1 MCRTVCGL
9 VKLNCHGQNGHFD
22 HFMFTGEE
30 RRGQECRRVRW
41 KEKEMRGESKGK
53 ESKKDRE
60 ERRDGKEKE

>member
-1 MCRTVCGL
+1 
-9 VKLNCHGQNGHFD
+9 
-22 HFMFTGEE
+22 MFTGEE